1 MKQLLNLKRTSQ
13 SWTCGKLAVCWL
25 QEIEI
30 LKSLSFDRSIVQ
42 FYGTCPWQ
50 GKTMLV
56 LEHMGVSSQTTQM
69 HH

>member
-1 MKQLLNLKRTSQ
+1 MM
-13 SWTCGKLAVCWL
+13 GL

-42 FYGTCPWQ
+42 FSGTCPWE

-56 LEHMGVSSQTTQM
+56 LEHMGVSSENNTNVSLTLKCSDLHWLQVAIQ
-69 HH
+69 H